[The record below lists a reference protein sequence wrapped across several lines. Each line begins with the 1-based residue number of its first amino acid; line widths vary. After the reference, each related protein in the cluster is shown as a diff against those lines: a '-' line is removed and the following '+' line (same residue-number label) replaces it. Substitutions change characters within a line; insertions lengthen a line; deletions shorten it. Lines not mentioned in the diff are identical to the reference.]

1 MKKYVL
7 LMTLLLALLLTAC
20 GQKNAPP
27 VEKKAEAPPAAETAE
42 QKPEVL
48 PAPPVQSK
56 PAKPAE
62 PAVPTLSGA
71 AEQAVAAAPPAA
83 VALKFMVEGVEETLE
98 ANRHE
103 GNGYALYIPAEGW
116 RLEERELDDG
126 VFEEIWESTVN
137 DDAELWVLSL
147 GQRTLAEG
155 QAWLKAEEDDFA
167 LQEDK
172 QGGLWGADAEDGQ
185 LMEVR
190 FHEGGGAL
198 YAVVWTYPEA
208 AAEGFG
214 TRLSVIADTFE
225 LTT

>member
-1 MKKYVL
+1 MKKCML
-7 LMTLLLALLLTAC
+7 LITLLALLLTAC

-27 VEKKAEAPPAAETAE
+27 VEQKPDTPPAAESVE
-42 QKPEVL
+42 QTPDTS
-48 PAPPVQSK
+48 PAPQSGK
-56 PAKPAE
+56 TETALPPEGPAH
-62 PAVPTLSGA
+62 A
-71 AEQAVAAAPPAA
+71 AEAAPPAA

-98 ANRHE
+98 ATRHE
-103 GNGYALYIPAEGW
+103 GDGYAIYIPTEGW
-116 RLEERELDDG
+116 RLDEHEMDDG
-126 VFEEIWESTVN
+126 VFQTVWESAVN

-155 QAWLKAEEDDFA
+155 QTWLRREEDDFA

-172 QGGLWGADAEDGQ
+172 QGGLFGTDPEDRQ
-185 LMEVR
+185 QMEVR
-190 FHEGGGAL
+190 FHEGGGEL

-225 LTT
+225 LTK

>member
-1 MKKYVL
+1 MKRLL
-7 LMTLLLALLLTAC
+7 LMALMAALLLTAC
-20 GQKNAPP
+20 GQSTAPQKQ
-27 VEKKAEAPPAAETAE
+27 ETPPT
-42 QKPEVL
+42 
-48 PAPPVQSK
+48 PPVQSE
-56 PAKPAE
+56 AAASAE
-62 PAVPTLSGA
+62 TAAPESPEG
-71 AEQAVAAAPPAA
+71 AEQAVAAVPPAA
-83 VALKFMVEGVEETLE
+83 VLLKFMVEGVEETLE